1 MLQKEK
7 IIIFIF
13 SIILI
18 VEFFLLIDLPF
29 FWDAL
34 SKLQRADWI
43 YTHDFSS
50 LIVPTKINSGHPPLW
65 ITGIAF
71 FWEIFGK
78 MIWPARLL
86 LLIVNI
92 GVFYQLLIFAR
103 NNFSKSIPIFL
114 VFLVFIEPTLVAQT
128 TILNNDMLLLFF
140 VLLGLNALLGN
151 KYWLYTIALSGIL
164 LTNLRGIY
172 CLLAFVIIHI
182 WFIKANLLDY
192 ERKMV
197 KSYIISILIFIA
209 FLFYQYSELGWVL
222 ITESKSYS
230 NHREVAGFMHIA
242 KNAAAFTK
250 NLVDFGRIIV
260 WLPLF
265 FMVLQFLK
273 RKKYKS
279 EKKSTRI
286 LIALFVFTCVFFI
299 GFVPFSNPMG
309 PRYLLICFILANF
322 LFINLLFEKGIN
334 FLKRKLILVFAFL
347 AFLTGHLWIYPPTIA
362 QGWDS
367 SLAYLNYFKQE
378 ERMLQY
384 LEKEEIDASRIGT
397 NMTITTRWLAMLYP
411 SEQEIFDFEKLNLQE
426 NEYVLFS
433 NIENRTEDKDIIT
446 LKESWVEVVSYSQL
460 GVFITLY
467 KNPKSK

>member
-1 MLQKEK
+1 MLRNEK

-13 SIILI
+13 SVILI
-18 VEFFLLIDLPF
+18 VEFFLFIDLPF

-34 SKLQRADWI
+34 SKLQRANWI
-43 YTHDFSS
+43 YTHNFSS
-50 LIVPTKINSGHPPLW
+50 LIVPTEINSGHPPLW
-65 ITGIAF
+65 ITGIAL

-78 MIWPARLL
+78 TIWSARLL

-92 GVFYQLLIFAR
+92 GVFYQLLIFAK

-172 CLLAFVIIHI
+172 CFLAFVIIHI
-182 WFIKANLLDY
+182 WFNRSNLLYY
-192 ERKMV
+192 EKKMLW
-197 KSYIISILIFIA
+197 SYIITALMFIV
-209 FLFYQYSELGWVL
+209 FLFYQYSELGWIL

-230 NHREVAGFMHIA
+230 DHREVAGLQRIA
-242 KNAAAFTK
+242 KNAAAFIK

-260 WLPLF
+260 WFPLF
-265 FMVLQFLK
+265 FMVIQFIRK
-273 RKKYKS
+273 KKYKIN
-279 EKKSTRI
+279 KKTTRI
-286 LIALFVFTCVFFI
+286 LIALFVFTSVFFV

-309 PRYLLICFILANF
+309 PRYLLISFILANF
-322 LFINLLFEKGIN
+322 LFINLLFEKGLSI
-334 FLKRKLILVFAFL
+334 LKRRLFLVFVFI
-347 AFLTGHLWIYPPTIA
+347 AFLTGHLWIYPSTIA

-378 ERMLQY
+378 DRMLQY
-384 LEKEEIDASRIGT
+384 LEKKKIDTSRLGT
-397 NMTITTRWLAMLYP
+397 NISITAGWLATLDP
-411 SEQEIFDFEKLNLQE
+411 SDQETYDFKKLNLNE

-433 NIENRTEDKDIIT
+433 NIENRTEDQDIIT
-446 LKESWVEVVSYSQL
+446 LRETWEEVISYSQL

-467 KNPKSK
+467 KNPESN